1 MKNEKYMPRLVDA
14 EIEKQLSL
22 FGAVCI
28 EGPKWCGKTWTSTV
42 HCASRIM
49 LGDPAG
55 NFQNKQ
61 LAEMS
66 PRLVLEGEA
75 PHLIDEWQ
83 EVPRLWDAVRYEVD
97 ERGLKGQFILTGSST
112 PKTKGIQHSGAGRI
126 KRLRMYPMSLWESGD
141 STGHVSLRDLFDG
154 TVTPRMMEQPDLR
167 QLIYLCVR
175 GGWPGAVGVDA
186 RQAGDI
192 AKAYIDTILENDI
205 FKLDEKAYDTRK
217 IALLLRSLARNEAT
231 TVSVKSLAK
240 DITEVDDVNVDKS
253 TLSNYLS
260 LLDRLFLL
268 RDQPAFD
275 TNIRSSIRVK
285 QMAKR
290 HFVDPSIA
298 CALLG
303 AKPDRLLGDL
313 KTFGFMFEA
322 MVERDLQ
329 IYAEAIGGKLYH
341 YQDYDNSEID
351 AVVELDDGRWGAF
364 EIKLGADRID
374 EGAESLLKARA
385 NMLASNPDVHVAD
398 VMCVIC
404 GMSNSVYQRPDGVWV
419 VPVTALRD

>member
-1 MKNEKYMPRLVDA
+1 MKNDKYMPRLVDA

-341 YQDYDNSEID
+341 YQDYDNGEID

-374 EGAESLLKARA
+374 EGAESLLKVRA

-404 GMSNSVYQRPDGVWV
+404 GMSNSVYLRPDGVWV